1 MKKILKGLL
10 ITILLLVVGIP
21 LVALG
26 GYAIYGLV
34 ARGSA
39 SPEHIRYL
47 EQHREIFATN
57 APEAFELFDE
67 AFYQNQIFLL
77 GESHGSAA
85 PQELDF
91 ALLKHLNA
99 KTGLRNY
106 IAEIDP
112 SQAYY
117 FNTYLQT
124 GDEQNLRVAFQPWIN
139 SAQWGNTGFY
149 NKIKR
154 IRALNASLPDSAKI
168 RFIGIDRLQDVTITS
183 QYVRNLLQAAQYKAG
198 TFAPL
203 DTLQLLLVTQP
214 DSEKVLSTCARRLE
228 RELGRVPQAYRTA
241 LGPQYADVAHLVHNI
256 TYLYPRVRR
265 DSVMALNLQAEY
277 ARKHLGQ
284 EKMYG
289 LWGVYHVLQ
298 GPINKTMPLA
308 ALLKNADQPYHH
320 KVVSLPI
327 FALESEVL
335 MPTAALPTAIRP
347 ATSYVAF
354 DLANQDGPLVFVKG
368 LKDLAQASPTS
379 NLTLFKLDAPN
390 SPYRHSRLML
400 DIKAPLFGQNMSAT
414 KPNAVT
420 TDYAQYA
427 FLIRGSKAL
436 EPLLTQ

>member
-10 ITILLLVVGIP
+10 IAVLLLVIGIP
-21 LVALG
+21 LIALG
-26 GYAIYGLV
+26 GYTIYGLV

-39 SPEHIRYL
+39 SPEHMHYL
-47 EQHREIFATN
+47 AQHQEAFATN
-57 APEAFELFDE
+57 APEAFKLFDK

-106 IAEIDP
+106 MAEIDP

-149 NKIKR
+149 NKIKQ

-168 RFIGIDRLQDVTITS
+168 RFIGIDRLQDLTVTS
-183 QYVRNLLQAAQYKAG
+183 QYVRTLLQAAQYKAG
-198 TFAPL
+198 TLAPL
-203 DTLQLLLVTQP
+203 DTLQQLLVAQP
-214 DSEKVLSTCARRLE
+214 DSDKVLSTCARRLE
-228 RELGRVPQAYRTA
+228 RELGRVPQAYRAA

-256 TYLYPRVRR
+256 TYLHPRVRR
-265 DSVMALNLQAEY
+265 DSVMSLNLQAEY
-277 ARKHLGQ
+277 ERKHLGQ
-284 EKMYG
+284 EKLYG

-327 FALESEVL
+327 FSLESETL
-335 MPTAALPTAIRP
+335 MPTGAIPAAIRP
-347 ATSYVAF
+347 ATPYVAL
-354 DLANQDGPLVFVKG
+354 DWVNQDGPMVFVQG
-368 LKDLAQASPTS
+368 LKDLAEVSPTS

-390 SPYRHSRLML
+390 SPYQHSRLML
-400 DIKAPLFGQNMSAT
+400 DIKAPLFGQTMSAT

-427 FLIRGSKAL
+427 FLIRHSKAL
-436 EPLLTQ
+436 EPLLKK